1 MMMLHVF
8 SVFALGLASVQPSSP
23 SSLGTVSFP
32 TSCSSA
38 AQPHIERGVAL
49 LHSFQYEEAA
59 QEFEAGANR
68 DTSCAMC
75 HWGKAM
81 TRFHPLW
88 GEWPTAETFDAARR
102 DIIRAQRTGSPT
114 IRERGYIAA
123 TAAFF
128 DASPRTDRRGRLRA
142 YARQLE
148 RLHRQFPDDGEAAA
162 FYALSL
168 VTLASEGVDDLAN
181 RRRAINIL
189 DPLLRQQP
197 NHPGAPHYLIHAADR
212 PDLALLGLEAA
223 RRYAD
228 IAPDS
233 SHALHMP
240 SHIFV
245 RLGLWDEAI
254 VTNVRAAAAGA
265 HAVMEHRG
273 DYTYQIHA
281 MEFLNYAYLQRGLEA
296 KAREQHDALST
307 VPGASEKEKLADR
320 ALFAGRAAIELH
332 RWQEAAALAVPDLD
346 PSWLSDAYWARTI
359 GAAGMRNIG
368 GARNNLTNYRESVR
382 ALLAGRGPGARVPP
396 TVRIAQLEA
405 EGWVAFAEG
414 QSDEALRTLRQAATL
429 EAEEVGE
436 SVVVPA
442 REMLADL
449 LVELGRPAAALR
461 EYESVLKAA
470 PNRFNTLLGAARASM
485 ALGDRSKARAYYHL
499 LLAVAAPDADR
510 AELRHARAFVDGR

>member
-1 MMMLHVF
+1 MMMLQVVGAV
-8 SVFALGLASVQPSSP
+8 SLALASAQPSSP
-23 SSLGTVSFP
+23 RLGTVRFP

-68 DTSCAMC
+68 DASCAMC

-81 TRFHPLW
+81 TKFHPLW
-88 GEWPTAETFDAARR
+88 GEWPTTETLDAARQ
-102 DIIRAQRTGSPT
+102 DVVRAQRTGAPT
-114 IRERGYIAA
+114 VRERGYIAA

-128 DASPRTDRRGRLRA
+128 DAPLRSDRRGRLRA
-142 YARQLE
+142 YARQWE
-148 RLHRQFPDDGEAAA
+148 RLHEQFPDDGEAAA

-168 VTLASEGVDDLAN
+168 VTLASQGVDDLAN
-181 RRRAINIL
+181 RRRAIKLL

-197 NHPGAPHYLIHAADR
+197 DHPGAAHYLLHAADR
-212 PDLALLGLEAA
+212 PELARLGLEAA
-223 RRYAD
+223 RRYAG

-245 RLGLWDEAI
+245 RLGMWDETIA
-254 VTNVRAAAAGA
+254 TNLRAASAGA
-265 HAVMEHRG
+265 HAAMEHRG

-296 KAREQHDALST
+296 RAREQHDALST
-307 VPGASEKEKLADR
+307 VPGASDKEKLVDR

-346 PSWLSDAYWARTI
+346 PSWLSDIYWVRTI
-359 GAAGMRNIG
+359 GAARMQNFVS
-368 GARNNLTNYRESVR
+368 ARENLVNYRLALE

-396 TVRIAQLEA
+396 PVRIAQLEVEA
-405 EGWVAFAEG
+405 WLAFAEDRRG
-414 QSDEALRTLRQAATL
+414 QALRLLRRAATI
-429 EAEEVGE
+429 EATEVGE

-449 LVELGRPAAALR
+449 WVALSRPAAALP
-461 EYESVLKAA
+461 EYESVLRAA
-470 PNRFNTLLGAARASM
+470 PNRFNALLGAARASM
-485 ALGDRSKARAYYHL
+485 VVGERGRALAYYRQL
-499 LLAVAAPDADR
+499 LTIAAPDADR
-510 AELRHARAFVDGR
+510 EELLEARALVDGK